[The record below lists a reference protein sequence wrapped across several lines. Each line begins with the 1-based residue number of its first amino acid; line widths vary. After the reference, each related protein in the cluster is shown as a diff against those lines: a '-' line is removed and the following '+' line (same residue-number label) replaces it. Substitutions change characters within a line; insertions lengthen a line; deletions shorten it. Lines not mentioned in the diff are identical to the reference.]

1 MFQPDIWTQIKDK
14 IFEHEVPRVRKA
26 LFEAYNAEGDIPL
39 RELGRDPGAT
49 DEVEPSQNSSTQVT
63 QFIVSQDELC
73 SDFEQA
79 VPLIVRGS
87 K

>member
-14 IFEHEVPRVRKA
+14 IFGHEAPRVRKA
-26 LFEAYNAEGDIPL
+26 LLEAYNAKEDIPL
-39 RELGRDPGAT
+39 RELGRDPVAT
-49 DEVEPSQNSSTQVT
+49 DVVEPSQNSSTQVT
-63 QFIVSQDELC
+63 EFKVSKDELC

-79 VPLIVRGS
+79 PLLIIRGS